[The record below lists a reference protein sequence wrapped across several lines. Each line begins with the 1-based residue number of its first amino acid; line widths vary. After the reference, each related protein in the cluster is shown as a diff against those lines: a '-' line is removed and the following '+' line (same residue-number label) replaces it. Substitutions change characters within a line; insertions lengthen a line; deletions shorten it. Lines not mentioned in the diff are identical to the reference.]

1 MVLSVFKEFQK
12 PFDMSRDLCRF
23 QCFVLCIPGNMF
35 KFSCDF
41 HGISVF
47 FFIFGKIIRVTVTRR
62 LLMRVARESGGESD
76 GEIGGESARASGGE
90 GGK

>member
-1 MVLSVFKEFQK
+1 MRCPEICVDFNVSFSAFLVTCLSFLEIFIEFQ
-12 PFDMSRDLCRF
+12 C
-23 QCFVLCIPGNMF
+23 C
-35 KFSCDF
+35 
-41 HGISVF
+41 
-47 FFIFGKIIRVTVTRR
+47 FIFGKIIRVTVTRR